1 MFIQNKLG
9 LLESL
14 ETLLAHEQRLSQVT
28 NNLANVDTA
37 GYKKDGVTFW
47 EMLYEAS
54 HNRQRV
60 GKGLKILTSQDQG
73 VVQETNNPFDLAISG
88 KGFFKVQ
95 TPEGIRYTRAGNFH
109 LNPQNQLANGDG
121 HLVLGD
127 GGPISI
133 LGSTFTVTDDGRLF
147 SDGEPINSVSVVSF
161 EDPSVLEKEGNSLY
175 RPKDGTVQEQI
186 PEGYQVKQGFLEKS
200 NVNTITE
207 MTEMIDLYRAFESQQ
222 KMIRTID
229 DIDDQAVRRVG
240 SLAG

>member
-1 MFIQNKLG
+1 MFVKNKLG

-54 HNRQRV
+54 HKRQRV
-60 GKGLKILTSQDQG
+60 GKGLKILTNHAQG
-73 VVQETNNPFDLAISG
+73 VPQETNNPFDLAIHG

-95 TPEGIRYTRAGNFH
+95 TPAGIRYTRAGNFH
-109 LNPQNQLANGDG
+109 LSPEGQLVTGDG

-127 GGPISI
+127 GGPISVP
-133 LGSTFTVTDDGRLF
+133 GSNFTATEDGRLF
-147 SDGEPINSVSVVSF
+147 SDGEAINTVAVVTF
-161 EDPSVLEKEGNSLY
+161 EDPGILVKEGDSLY
-175 RPKDGTVQEQI
+175 RPRDRNVQEQAAQDFQI
-186 PEGYQVKQGFLEKS
+186 KQGFLEKS

-207 MTEMIDLYRAFESQQ
+207 MTEMMDLLRAFESQQ

-229 DIDDQAVRRVG
+229 DLDDLAVRRVG

>member
-1 MFIQNKLG
+1 MFIKSKLG

-14 ETLLAHEQRLSQVT
+14 ETLLAQEQRLSQVT

-37 GYKKDGVTFW
+37 GYKKDGVAFW

-54 HNRQRV
+54 HKRQRV
-60 GKGLKILTSQDQG
+60 GKGLKILTSQNQG
-73 VVQETNNPFDLAISG
+73 VVQETNNPLDLAISG

-95 TPEGIRYTRAGNFH
+95 TPAGIRYTRAGNFH
-109 LNPQNQLANGDG
+109 LNRESQLTTADN
-121 HLVLGD
+121 HPVLGD
-127 GGPISI
+127 GGPITVP
-133 LGSTFTVTDDGRLF
+133 GSNFTVTDDGRLF
-147 SDGEPINSVSVVSF
+147 SDGEALNILSIVTF
-161 EDPSVLEKEGNSLY
+161 EDPDALTKEGDSLY
-175 RPKDGTVQEQI
+175 RLKDNNIQEQTLLA
-186 PEGYQVKQGFLEKS
+186 PQVKQGFLEKS

-240 SLAG
+240 ALAG

>member
-1 MFIQNKLG
+1 MFIKNKLG

-60 GKGLKILTSQDQG
+60 GKGLKILTNQDQG

-95 TPEGIRYTRAGNFH
+95 TPAGIRYTRAGNFH
-109 LNPQNQLANGDG
+109 LNPEGQLTTGDN
-121 HLVLGD
+121 HPVLGD
-127 GGPISI
+127 GGPITVV
-133 LGSTFTVTDDGRLF
+133 GSNFTVADDGRLF
-147 SDGEPINSVSVVSF
+147 SDGEALNILSIVTF
-161 EDPSVLEKEGNSLY
+161 EDPGSLAKEGDSLY
-175 RPKDGTVQEQI
+175 RLKDTNAQEQTVQE
-186 PEGYQVKQGFLEKS
+186 PRGKQGFLEKS

-240 SLAG
+240 SLTG